1 MSEAIPAPPGSQ
13 QPGTQ
18 QPGTQP
24 SGTPSSGPGPSAPR
38 QPVPYS
44 DAEAQH
50 AAHRWWRFPLDAW
63 QRSLPLRV
71 VATTFTA
78 SVVVMVLGGV
88 LLMQQAAIGVLDAKD
103 RAATNQASQAAR
115 TAQSRLDALNIDSD
129 HNPNEMLEGIL
140 TDISDRNGSNNTSG
154 YYVILESQ
162 IGTQKSGDVLESS
175 VPDNL
180 RSQVQSSEGV
190 NPPLWKAPTTVH
202 TTGSADVPGLAF
214 GTTLSVGGVPN
225 YQVYIIFKMAQE
237 ADTLRYLQQAVLI
250 TGAVLVFLLTLIA
263 GMVSRQVVSPIRAA
277 RRAAERLAS
286 GNLDDRMTVRGRDD
300 LGRLAVSMNYMAS
313 ELQKQITQLEEL
325 SRVQQRFV
333 TDVSHELRTPLT
345 TVRMAAEMLYE
356 AREDFDP
363 LAARSAELL
372 QVELDRFESLL
383 TDLLEISRFDAGA
396 AVLAPSPTD
405 LNGLVERVLGGVS
418 SLATSSNTEIR
429 VHSSGPVTAEID
441 SRRIER
447 VVRNLVVNAIE
458 HGEHRPIDIHLA
470 GDDEAVAIAVRD
482 HGVGF
487 EAAQAKQVFH
497 RFWRADPSRERKIG
511 GTGLGLSISME
522 DTRLHGGWLNAWGRP
537 GRGAQFRVTL
547 PKRAGAILQQ
557 SPLPLVPR
565 DLISPLPMPSP
576 TEPAAIEASASGSSP
591 DSPAET
597 GVDQAAPG
605 APRAADG
612 DHDRP
617 SPDRSGEEEYR

>member
-1 MSEAIPAPPGSQ
+1 MSEANTRADPVADVPVTGSVVTGPALTATASAGGEPDR
-13 QPGTQ
+13 
-18 QPGTQP
+18 P
-24 SGTPSSGPGPSAPR
+24 SR
-38 QPVPYS
+38 
-44 DAEAQH
+44 
-50 AAHRWWRFPLDAW
+50 RWWRLPVDAW
-63 QRSLPLRV
+63 QQSLPLRV
-71 VATTFTA
+71 VATTFIA

-88 LLMQQAAIGVLDAKD
+88 LLMQQAAIGVLDAKS
-103 RAATNQASQAAR
+103 RAATGQAQQAAR
-115 TAQSRLDALNIDSD
+115 TAQSRLDALNVDSD
-129 HNPNEMLEGIL
+129 TGPNELLEGIL
-140 TDISDRNGSNNTSG
+140 TDISDRNSSANSST

-162 IGTQKSGDVLESS
+162 IGTQKSGNVVESS
-175 VPDNL
+175 VPQNL
-180 RSQVQSSEGV
+180 RDQVRASKGAD
-190 NPPLWKAPTTVH
+190 PPLWKAPTTVH
-202 TTGSADVPGLAF
+202 TTGGPDVPGLAF
-214 GTTLSVGGVPN
+214 GTTLSVGGVPS
-225 YQVYIIFKMAQE
+225 YQVYIIFRMEQE
-237 ADTLRYLQQAVLI
+237 ADTLRALQQAVLI
-250 TGAVLVFLLTLIA
+250 TGAVLVFLLTFIA

-286 GNLDDRMTVRGRDD
+286 GNLEDRMTVKGKDD
-300 LGRLAVSMNYMAS
+300 LARLAISMNYMAS

-383 TDLLEISRFDAGA
+383 SDLLEISRFDAGA
-396 AVLAPSPTD
+396 AVLTPAPTD
-405 LNGLVERVLGGVS
+405 LNELVDRVLGGIA
-418 SLATSSNTEIR
+418 SLSASTNTEIR
-429 VHSSGPVTAEID
+429 VHSSGPITAELD

-447 VVRNLVVNAIE
+447 VLRNLVVNAIE

-470 GDDEAVAIAVRD
+470 GDDDAVAIAVRD

-497 RFWRADPSRERKIG
+497 RFWRADPSRERRIG

-547 PKRAGAILQQ
+547 PRQAGAILQQ

-576 TEPAAIEASASGSSP
+576 SEPEPDPADDEARNTAGVGAGLVP
-591 DSPAET
+591 DS
-597 GVDQAAPG
+597 
-605 APRAADG
+605 
-612 DHDRP
+612 
-617 SPDRSGEEEYR
+617 DRSRDGTGRPTPIEQTRGEELR